1 MELLEEIY
9 KNASMGVSSTSDL
22 INDIKEKDNK
32 IKTELECILKEYQK
46 FEKESKKLLK
56 ENKKEAKETGVMAK
70 TMVKMNIKKEVMSD
84 NSDAALADM
93 LIQGITLGNLELEKK
108 VKNSDHKEAIKLA
121 NEFIKFGEGEIDKLK
136 KYL

>member
-9 KNASMGVSSTSDL
+9 KNASMGVSSTTDL

-32 IKTELECILKEYQK
+32 IKTELEFILKEYEK
-46 FEKESKKLLK
+46 FKKESCKRLKKC
-56 ENKKEAKETGVMAK
+56 KKEPKETNIMAK
-70 TMVKMNIKKEVMSD
+70 TMVKMNIKKEVITD

-93 LIQGITLGNLELEKK
+93 LIEGITLGNLELEKG
-108 VKNSDHKEAIKLA
+108 VKNAKDKDAIKLA
-121 NEFIKFGEGEIDKLK
+121 NEFIKFGEEEIEKLK